1 MFHMPPGLGRFVLYA
16 RITSDCVT
24 APPSSC
30 ENANPWE
37 SSTSI
42 FTRVAERLV
51 NVNTLR
57 TFFRS
62 RAVSVSLQIWRW
74 KWDFPQKQT
83 NGTHLMSVSK
93 LIVINLLVHYIVD
106 KSPTEIKN
114 KHSQADVQKSFVS
127 TIQRSPLLK
136 CIQDVSSYL
145 PKSMHFSNILISQQE
160 TMNFEPQFYT
170 SYF

>member
-1 MFHMPPGLGRFVLYA
+1 MKDLTA
-16 RITSDCVT
+16 STSKIQSNSFPFEIFTIESVNVHLQNT
-24 APPSSC
+24 FMTYLR
-30 ENANPWE
+30 E

-62 RAVSVSLQIWRW
+62 RAVSVSLQIWWW

-83 NGTHLMSVSK
+83 KGTHLMSVSK

-106 KSPTEIKN
+106 KSQTKIKN
-114 KHSQADVQKSFVS
+114 KHSQADVQKCFVS
-127 TIQRSPLLK
+127 TIQGSQWLK
-136 CIQDVSSYL
+136 GIKDVSSYL
-145 PKSMHFSNILISQQE
+145 PKSI
-160 TMNFEPQFYT
+160 NF
-170 SYF
+170 